1 MFDKVCEELETA
13 DRNQKQRLILWIV
26 QSLSLY
32 IYISL
37 VYNDIPYTNSILI
50 EYKHIWLVVL
60 NIFDIRSCDCG
71 DDCG

>member
-13 DRNQKQRLILWIV
+13 DRNQKPETAADSMDCPIF
-26 QSLSLY
+26 
-32 IYISL
+32 IYIPL

-50 EYKHIWLVVL
+50 GYNQIWLVVL